1 LLTRRN
7 KKYVLKE
14 SIKKN
19 GRYIV
24 SFTSFPARINN
35 VWLVVESILRQ
46 TQKPDMIIL
55 WLSKKQ
61 FSSLDVLPKSLLNL
75 QKRGLTIKLKDE
87 DFRSHKKY
95 YYFLKE
101 YSEDYLITIDDDIFY
116 RSDMLKTLFDYSI
129 KYPNRVISNYS
140 HILCY
145 EDKKLLSYEQ
155 VDRNIKCECVDN
167 ANLFF
172 GSGGGTLF
180 PPYCFFSDILNID
193 LAMKLCP
200 IADDVWLNA
209 MVRLNKRK
217 VVKTNYFSVILP
229 ILKIGDIKLY
239 ESNQNG
245 GNDSQILAVNDYY
258 YKFLGRFIF

>member
-1 LLTRRN
+1 MVDFFNDWYSSVVFKNKFLRAIKFYSFYRFFIRVSANLVLPLYFLLTRRN

-101 YSEDYLITIDDDIFY
+101 YS
-116 RSDMLKTLFDYSI
+116 
-129 KYPNRVISNYS
+129 
-140 HILCY
+140 
-145 EDKKLLSYEQ
+145 
-155 VDRNIKCECVDN
+155 
-167 ANLFF
+167 
-172 GSGGGTLF
+172 
-180 PPYCFFSDILNID
+180 
-193 LAMKLCP
+193 
-200 IADDVWLNA
+200 
-209 MVRLNKRK
+209 
-217 VVKTNYFSVILP
+217 
-229 ILKIGDIKLY
+229 
-239 ESNQNG
+239 
-245 GNDSQILAVNDYY
+245 
-258 YKFLGRFIF
+258 